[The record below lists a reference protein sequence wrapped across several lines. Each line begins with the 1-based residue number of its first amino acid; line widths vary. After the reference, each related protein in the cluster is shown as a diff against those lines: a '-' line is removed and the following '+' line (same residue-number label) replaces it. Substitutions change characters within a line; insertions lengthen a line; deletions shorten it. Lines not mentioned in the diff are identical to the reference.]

1 LASFSSLVY
10 CLWARPVADPREEH
24 LKGSL
29 IG

>member
-1 LASFSSLVY
+1 MARLSSLVY
-10 CLWARPVADPREEH
+10 CLWARPGSFPREEH